1 MSKSL
6 ATMIPFQVVG
16 QFLGFVLK
24 DGYKV
29 KYLRI
34 SVDKREYW
42 FKPEKE
48 LQHQIPLN
56 IALHSCLK
64 VTGESSLCSSTGKL
78 KLRVLGIEHLS
89 SQETPEAI
97 PAPAK
102 KATVLICQK
111 SDCWKNGGARVCQ
124 MLESSLE
131 EKGLRE
137 AVNIKLTGCLKQC
150 KKGPNVVVMPDK
162 KHYNQVAPQDVP
174 ALIERH
180 FTLSNEVNRVQ
191 V

>member
-1 MSKSL
+1 MSKYPT
-6 ATMIPFQVVG
+6 AMVPFQVVG

-48 LQHQIPLN
+48 LRDHIPLN
-56 IALHSCLK
+56 IALHSWLK
-64 VTGESSLCSSTGKL
+64 VTGESSLCPNTGKL
-78 KLRVLGIEHLS
+78 KLRIMGIEHLS
-89 SQETPEAI
+89 STETTEAT
-97 PAPAK
+97 PAKPK

-124 MLESSLE
+124 MLEAGLE
-131 EKGLRE
+131 EKGLKD

-174 ALIERH
+174 NLIERH
-180 FTLSNEVNRVQ
+180 FAISNEVNSISV
-191 V
+191 

>member
-6 ATMIPFQVVG
+6 ATMVPFQVVG

-48 LQHQIPLN
+48 LRDHIPLN
-56 IALHSCLK
+56 IALHAWLK
-64 VTGESSLCSSTGKL
+64 VTGESSLCPKTGKL
-78 KLRVLGIEHLS
+78 SLRIMGIEHLS
-89 SQETPEAI
+89 SPETAETTPSK
-97 PAPAK
+97 PK

-124 MLESSLE
+124 MLEASLE
-131 EKGLRE
+131 EKGLKE

-174 ALIERH
+174 SLIERH
-180 FTLSNEVNRVQ
+180 FDLANDVNSISV
-191 V
+191 

>member
-1 MSKSL
+1 MSKS
-6 ATMIPFQVVG
+6 ATTMIPFQVVG

-42 FKPEKE
+42 FKPEKT
-48 LQHQIPLN
+48 LRDHIPLN
-56 IALHSCLK
+56 IALHSWLK
-64 VTGESSLCSSTGKL
+64 VTGESSLCSKKGKL

-89 SQETPEAI
+89 GEKTPEVT
-97 PAPAK
+97 PAKAK

-124 MLESSLE
+124 RLESSLE
-131 EKGLRE
+131 EKGLGE

-150 KKGPNVVVMPDK
+150 KKGPNLVVMPDK

-174 ALIERH
+174 SLIERH
-180 FTLSNEVNRVQ
+180 FATSEQENTVSV
-191 V
+191 

>member
-1 MSKSL
+1 MSKYPT
-6 ATMIPFQVVG
+6 AMVPFQVVG

-48 LQHQIPLN
+48 LRDHIPLN
-56 IALHSCLK
+56 IALHSWLK
-64 VTGESSLCSSTGKL
+64 VTGESSLCPNTGKL
-78 KLRVLGIEHLS
+78 KLRIMGIEHLS
-89 SQETPEAI
+89 SPETPEAT
-97 PAPAK
+97 PARPK

-124 MLESSLE
+124 MLEAGLE
-131 EKGLRE
+131 EKGLKD

-174 ALIERH
+174 NLIERH
-180 FTLSNEVNRVQ
+180 FAISNEVNSISF
-191 V
+191 

>member
-6 ATMIPFQVVG
+6 TTMVPFQVVG

-48 LQHQIPLN
+48 LRDHIPLN
-56 IALHSCLK
+56 IALHSWLK
-64 VTGESSLCSSTGKL
+64 VTGESSLCSNTGKL
-78 KLRVLGIEHLS
+78 KLRVLSIEHLS
-89 SQETPEAI
+89 GEKPQEVP
-97 PAPAK
+97 PAK
-102 KATVLICQK
+102 PKQATVLICQK

-124 MLESSLE
+124 MLETGLE

-150 KKGPNVVVMPDK
+150 KKGPNLVVMPDK

-174 ALIERH
+174 SLIEQH
-180 FTLSNEVNRVQ
+180 FATAKQENSVSV
-191 V
+191 